1 VCQFFWLQVE
11 LVQVDLDQVELVH
24 IVAYMLCS
32 LNMYTCNSFGM
43 LCTYMNLLQ

>member
-1 VCQFFWLQVE
+1 MCQSSWLQVE
-11 LVQVDLDQVELVH
+11 LVQVDLDQVDLVH
-24 IVAYMLCS
+24 TLAYVLAS